1 LQVRKETV
9 MATINGTIANDTLNG
24 TGLRDFIY
32 GRGGSDSLFGN
43 GGNDILSGGIGDDTL
58 TGGDGA
64 DTLRGGGG
72 HDVLIGGTGRDTL
85 VGGPGADE
93 FVFTGL
99 ETGDRISDFTSGL
112 DKLVVGDLIA
122 ATSFD
127 WIGSSAFS
135 GVAGQ
140 GRFANGVFS
149 MDVNGDRVADF
160 SVAILGQL
168 HEGDISFAVGSGGGS
183 PWDY

>member
-1 LQVRKETV
+1 
-9 MATINGTIANDTLNG
+9 MAITGTAANDTLNG
-24 TGLRDFIY
+24 TELRDYIY
-32 GRGGSDSLFGN
+32 GRSGNDTLFGN
-43 GGNDILSGGIGDDTL
+43 GGNDMLSGALGDDTL
-58 TGGDGA
+58 SGGDGA

-72 HDVLIGGTGRDTL
+72 HDVLIGGVGRDTL

-112 DKLVVGDLIA
+112 DKLVVGDLVTA
-122 ATSFD
+122 SNFD

-135 GVAGQ
+135 GVAGE
-140 GRFANGVFS
+140 GRFADGVFS
-149 MDVNGDRVADF
+149 IDMNGDRVADF
-160 SVAILGQL
+160 SVAIVGQL
-168 HEGDISFAVGSGGGS
+168 HETDITFSVGLGGGH